1 LREVLV
7 IILAF
12 DACFGGCSVA
22 IRQDGRLLASDAVPP
37 APGQADLL
45 VQLVAATVSQAK
57 LSIEQID
64 RFAVTFGPGGF
75 TGVRVGVAAARALTL
90 ATGKP
95 VVATS
100 SLHVMAAEALH
111 TPAWGAGRELIV
123 AVDAHR
129 GELYVQSFDAT
140 GAPLTAAHAVAVD
153 DADWLLTNRPLAIV
167 GSGALILAAAAQ
179 LRGLDVYVGLPTL
192 LPSAQYLGYLAAQLP
207 PLAVLSP
214 LYLRAPDAKP
224 STVALPSRA

>member
-1 LREVLV
+1 V

-12 DACFGGCSVA
+12 DACFGGCSAAVCL
-22 IRQDGRLLASDAVPP
+22 DGRVVASDAVLP
-37 APGQADLL
+37 APGKADLL
-45 VQLVAATVSQAK
+45 VQLIASTLQQAS
-57 LSIEQID
+57 LSVDQID
-64 RFAVTFGPGGF
+64 RVAVTFGPGGF

-100 SLHVMAAEALH
+100 SLHVMAAEAL
-111 TPAWGAGRELIV
+111 ANAELVDGRDLIV

-140 GAPLTAAHAVAVD
+140 GAPSTAAHAVAVGD
-153 DADWLLTNRPLAIV
+153 SEWLPTNRPLVVV
-167 GSGALILAAAAQ
+167 GSGATFLVEAAQ
-179 LRGLDVYVGLPTL
+179 MRGLDARAGLPTL
-192 LPSAQYLGYLAAQLP
+192 LPSAQYLGILASQLP
-207 PLAVLSP
+207 PLSVLSP

-224 STVALPSRA
+224 STAALPSRA

>member
-1 LREVLV
+1 VV
-7 IILAF
+7 ILAF

-22 IRQDGRLLASDAVPP
+22 VCQDGRVVASDAVAP
-37 APGQADLL
+37 APGKADLL
-45 VQLVAATVSQAK
+45 VRLIADVLQQANLTVD
-57 LSIEQID
+57 QID
-64 RFAVTFGPGGF
+64 RIAVTYGPGGF

-100 SLHVMAAEALH
+100 SLHVMAVAALAD
-111 TPAWGAGRELIV
+111 TALVAGRDLIV

-140 GAPLTAAHAVAVD
+140 GGPTTAAHAVAVGD
-153 DADWLLTNRPLAIV
+153 SGWLPANRPLVIV
-167 GSGALILAAAAQ
+167 GSGATLLVDAAKMA
-179 LRGLDVYVGLPTL
+179 GLDARAGLPTL
-192 LPSAQYLGYLAAQLP
+192 LPSAQYLGSLASQLP
-207 PLAVLSP
+207 PLSILSP

-224 STVALPSRA
+224 SIAALPSRA